1 VGVLVTTMTSERS
14 VADIYGRDFP
24 AGAVIFEEG
33 DPGSRLYVI
42 QAGQVR
48 IVKRTGGRAVT
59 LARLGPGEF
68 FGEMALL
75 EHQPRSATAVVD
87 EAARILELDEAAF
100 ERIVAE
106 RGEVALRILKRLSR
120 RLREANRQIR
130 NFLSAD
136 AECRAVAL
144 LRALAG
150 PPGDGG
156 FRPIPPELDA
166 ARLAQRAGAP
176 ADGGALWRRLQR
188 VRLVREVG
196 DRAQLA
202 PEEVV
207 AEYLRYAEL
216 EARFAALAAGE
227 VTEAGEGAGDHG
239 PGLAAELLHARLLPE
254 GSVGRDSALGADY
267 LAYLDLKRRFDPE
280 GS

>member
-1 VGVLVTTMTSERS
+1 MTSERS
-14 VADIYGRDFP
+14 AADIYGRDFP
-24 AGAVIFEEG
+24 SGSVLFEEG

-42 QAGQVR
+42 QSGQVR
-48 IVKRTGGRAVT
+48 ILKRTGGRAVT
-59 LARLGPGEF
+59 LAQLGPGEF

-75 EHQPRSATAVVD
+75 DRQPRSATAVVD
-87 EAARILELDEAAF
+87 QAARILELDEAAF
-100 ERIVAE
+100 ERMVAA

-120 RLREANRQIR
+120 RLRESNRQVR

-150 PPGDGG
+150 APGEDG

-166 ARLAQRAGAP
+166 ARLAQRSGAP
-176 ADGGALWRRLQR
+176 VDDGALWRRLQR
-188 VRLVREVG
+188 ARLVREVG
-196 DRAQLA
+196 ARAQLA

-207 AEYLRYAEL
+207 AAFLRYAEL
-216 EARFAALAAGE
+216 KPRFTALAAGE
-227 VTEAGEGAGDHG
+227 VAEVGELTGD
-239 PGLAAELLHARLLPE
+239 LASGIGAELLHARLLPE

-267 LAYLDLKRRFDPE
+267 VAFLELKRRFEPE

>member
-1 VGVLVTTMTSERS
+1 MTSERS
-14 VADIYGRDFP
+14 AADIYGRDFQ

-48 IVKRTGGRAVT
+48 VVKRTGGRAVT

-75 EHQPRSATAVVD
+75 DRQPRSAAAVVD
-87 EAARILELDEAAF
+87 EPARILELDEAAF
-100 ERIVAE
+100 ERLVAE

-130 NFLSAD
+130 DFLSAD

-150 PPGDGG
+150 PPGEDG
-156 FRPIPPELDA
+156 FRPIPAELDA
-166 ARLAQRAGAP
+166 ARLARRAGIP
-176 ADGGALWRRLQR
+176 DDGGALWGRLRRA
-188 VRLVREVG
+188 RLVREVG
-196 DRAQLA
+196 ERSQLA

-207 AEYLRYAEL
+207 VGFLRYAEL
-216 EARFAALAAGE
+216 KPRFAALAAGE
-227 VTEAGEGAGDHG
+227 IAEVGELSEEHASGVV
-239 PGLAAELLHARLLPE
+239 AELLHARLLPE
-254 GSVGRDSALGADY
+254 GSVGRGSALGTDY
-267 LAYLDLKRRFDPE
+267 LAYLELKRRFDPE

>member
-1 VGVLVTTMTSERS
+1 MTPERS
-14 VADIYGRDFP
+14 AADIYGRDFP
-24 AGAVIFEEG
+24 AGAVIFDEG

-42 QAGQVR
+42 QSGQVR
-48 IVKRTGGRAVT
+48 VVKRTGGRAVT

-75 EHQPRSATAVVD
+75 DRQPRSASAVVD
-87 EAARILELDEAAF
+87 EPARILELDEAAF
-100 ERIVAE
+100 ERLVVE
-106 RGEVALRILKRLSR
+106 RGEVALRILRRLSR

-130 NFLSAD
+130 DFLSAD
-136 AECRAVAL
+136 AACRAVAL

-166 ARLAQRAGAP
+166 EGLARRSGAP
-176 ADGGALWRRLQR
+176 GDGAALWGRLRRA
-188 VRLVREVG
+188 RLVREVG
-196 DRAQLA
+196 GRAHLA

-207 AEYLRYAEL
+207 ADFLHYAEL
-216 EARFAALAAGE
+216 SPRFGALAAGE
-227 VTEAGEGAGDHG
+227 IAEVGELAPDHA
-239 PGLAAELLHARLLPE
+239 PGLVAELLHARLLPE
-254 GSVGRDSALGADY
+254 GSVGRGSALGADY
-267 LAYLDLKRRFDPE
+267 VTYLELKRRFDPE

>member
-1 VGVLVTTMTSERS
+1 MTSERS
-14 VADIYGRDFP
+14 AADIYGRDFP

-48 IVKRTGGRAVT
+48 VVKRTGGRAVT

-75 EHQPRSATAVVD
+75 DRQPRSASAVVD

-100 ERIVAE
+100 ERLVAE
-106 RGEVALRILKRLSR
+106 RGEVALRILRRLSR

-130 NFLSAD
+130 DFLSAD

-144 LRALAG
+144 LRALSGA
-150 PPGDGG
+150 PGDDG

-166 ARLAQRAGAP
+166 AGLARRSGAP
-176 ADGGALWRRLQR
+176 DDGAALWGSLRRA
-188 VRLVREVG
+188 RLVREVG
-196 DRAQLA
+196 GRAELA
-202 PEEVV
+202 PESVV
-207 AEYLRYAEL
+207 AEFLRFAEL
-216 EARFAALAAGE
+216 KPRFAALAAGE
-227 VTEAGEGAGDHG
+227 LAEVGELPADRA
-239 PGLAAELLHARLLPE
+239 PGLGAELLHARLLPE
-254 GSVGRDSALGADY
+254 GSVGRGTALGADY
-267 LAYLDLKRRFDPE
+267 LAYLELKRRFDPE

>member
-1 VGVLVTTMTSERS
+1 MTSERS
-14 VADIYGRDFP
+14 AADIYGRDFP

-42 QAGQVR
+42 QSGQVR

-59 LARLGPGEF
+59 LARLGAGEF

-75 EHQPRSATAVVD
+75 DRQPRSATAVVD
-87 EAARILELDEAAF
+87 EPARILELDEGAF
-100 ERIVAE
+100 ERLVVE
-106 RGEVALRILKRLSR
+106 RGEVALRILTRLSR

-130 NFLSAD
+130 DFLSAD

-150 PPGDGG
+150 PPGDDG

-166 ARLAQRAGAP
+166 ARLAQRSGAP
-176 ADGGALWRRLQR
+176 ADDGALWRRLQR
-188 VRLVREVG
+188 VRLVRQVG
-196 DRAQLA
+196 ARAQLA

-207 AEYLRYAEL
+207 AEFLRFSEL
-216 EARFAALAAGE
+216 KPRFAAIAAGE
-227 VTEAGEGAGDHG
+227 IAEVGELAGEQAQGIV
-239 PGLAAELLHARLLPE
+239 AELLHARLLPE
-254 GSVGRDSALGADY
+254 GSVGRDSTLGADY
-267 LAYLDLKRRFDPE
+267 LAYLDLKRRYEPE
-280 GS
+280 GSPT

>member
-1 VGVLVTTMTSERS
+1 MTSERS
-14 VADIYGRDFP
+14 AADIYGRDFQ

-33 DPGSRLYVI
+33 DPGSRLFVI
-42 QAGQVR
+42 QAGLVR

-75 EHQPRSATAVVD
+75 DRQPRSATAVVE

-106 RGEVALRILKRLSR
+106 RGEVAVRILKRLSR

-130 NFLSAD
+130 DFLSAD

-144 LRALAG
+144 LRALSGA
-150 PPGDGG
+150 PGEGG

-166 ARLAQRAGAP
+166 ARLAARSGAP

-188 VRLVREVG
+188 ARLVREVG
-196 DRAQLA
+196 QRAQLA

-207 AEYLRYAEL
+207 AEFLRYAEL
-216 EARFAALAAGE
+216 KPRFAALAAGE
-227 VTEAGEGAGDHG
+227 IAEVGE
-239 PGLAAELLHARLLPE
+239 LAAEQEQGIVAELLHARLLPE

-267 LAYLDLKRRFDPE
+267 LAYLELKRRFDPE